1 MYTREES
8 FYGLPRP
15 LRADIQLWIHLVR
28 TYIECNYFNFIAA
41 IEKEN
46 FLLNKSP
53 GTLPRLLFFVFLY
66 PIVFYVIF
74 SAFFEFVVLA
84 VYVAARNFWHIEPF
98 LSYCMCTIVCVPGS
112 LPFPARRQMLSF
124 TICRIFYPKKH
135 KCRCIQQRHLNKER
149 NFFGGESVLCIGKIS
164 LPHFLYTVYQI
175 FRCTQIFVG
184 FFDGNKKAPCGA
196 FSNTETFFFCA
207 LSYVLQ
213 GICLGVNHF
222 SSIHLWY

>member
-1 MYTREES
+1 MFRTVEKIIREP
-8 FYGLPRP
+8 G
-15 LRADIQLWIHLVR
+15 LVR
-28 TYIECNYFNFIAA
+28 STGSAVIY
-41 IEKEN
+41 
-46 FLLNKSP
+46 
-53 GTLPRLLFFVFLY
+53 
-66 PIVFYVIF
+66 FYVIF

-84 VYVAARNFWHIEPF
+84 VYVAARNFWHIAPF
-98 LSYCMCTIVCVPGS
+98 LSYYVICMLNRS
-112 LPFPARRQMLSF
+112 LPLPARRYVSF
-124 TICRIFYPKKH
+124 TICRIFYPRKH
-135 KCRCIQQRHLNKER
+135 KCRCMRQRHLNKER

>member
-8 FYGLPRP
+8 SNGLPRP
-15 LRADIQLWIHLVR
+15 LRADIQLWVYLVI

-46 FLLNKSP
+46 YKSP

-66 PIVFYVIF
+66 PIAFYVIF

-84 VYVAARNFWHIEPF
+84 VYVAARNFWHIAPF

-124 TICRIFYPKKH
+124 TNLQYAEFF
-135 KCRCIQQRHLNKER
+135 IQE
-149 NFFGGESVLCIGKIS
+149 
-164 LPHFLYTVYQI
+164 
-175 FRCTQIFVG
+175 
-184 FFDGNKKAPCGA
+184 
-196 FSNTETFFFCA
+196 NTNA
-207 LSYVLQ
+207 AAYNS
-213 GICLGVNHF
+213 GI
-222 SSIHLWY
+222 

>member
-8 FYGLPRP
+8 SNGLPRP

-84 VYVAARNFWHIEPF
+84 VYVAALETSTRLKSRDSRTCKQALEEDSGFTAAGEP
-98 LSYCMCTIVCVPGS
+98 LQVYPRETDG
-112 LPFPARRQMLSF
+112 QSF
-124 TICRIFYPKKH
+124 
-135 KCRCIQQRHLNKER
+135 RHGL
-149 NFFGGESVLCIGKIS
+149 V
-164 LPHFLYTVYQI
+164 H
-175 FRCTQIFVG
+175 G
-184 FFDGNKKAPCGA
+184 FA
-196 FSNTETFFFCA
+196 
-207 LSYVLQ
+207 
-213 GICLGVNHF
+213 
-222 SSIHLWY
+222 

>member
-1 MYTREES
+1 MYEVQA
-8 FYGLPRP
+8 P
-15 LRADIQLWIHLVR
+15 
-28 TYIECNYFNFIAA
+28 
-41 IEKEN
+41 
-46 FLLNKSP
+46 
-53 GTLPRLLFFVFLY
+53 LLF
-66 PIVFYVIF
+66 IF
-74 SAFFEFVVLA
+74 TFFFM
-84 VYVAARNFWHIEPF
+84 HF
-98 LSYCMCTIVCVPGS
+98 LSLLYWQCMLLHVILGILHHSFLIICVPSS

-124 TICRIFYPKKH
+124 TICRIFYPRKH
-135 KCRCIQQRHLNKER
+135 KCRCMRQRHLNKER

-164 LPHFLYTVYQI
+164 LPQFLYTVYQI

-213 GICLGVNHF
+213 GIGLGVNHF